1 MPAPYALNFRSHY
14 DLLFAASLLSG
25 QIFQYII
32 GVSKFPQSLRVL
44 CCKIDTM
51 QTISEQPNVRRFHLF
66 AK

>member
-1 MPAPYALNFRSHY
+1 MPAPYALNFRPHC
-14 DLLFAASLLSG
+14 DLLIAASLLSG

-32 GVSKFPQSLRVL
+32 GVSKFPQSLRVR

-51 QTISEQPNVRRFHLF
+51 QRISERPNARRFHLF